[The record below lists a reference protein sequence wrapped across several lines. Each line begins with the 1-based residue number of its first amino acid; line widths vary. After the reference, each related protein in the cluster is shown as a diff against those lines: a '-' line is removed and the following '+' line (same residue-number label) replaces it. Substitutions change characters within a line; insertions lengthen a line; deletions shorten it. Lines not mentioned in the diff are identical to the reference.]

1 MNNYIILMDQND
13 FSGSLEPHPDSLP
26 DPPRDAPAAARPPQS
41 EICAMPDGQHRA
53 GVERH
58 DTLVERQDAFV
69 ERQDAFVERQDG
81 AWRVLPIEGRFE
93 LVYEDGKGAWSVRRI
108 QAHELKIGPG
118 RVLLGGTDRDR
129 DGYRGFRADRIHRL
143 TDRDTGER
151 VERAILDWLIRRA
164 DAARRARAAARRR
177 EARRSGPRAA

>member
-1 MNNYIILMDQND
+1 MDQHS
-13 FSGSLEPHPDSLP
+13 FFGSFEPHPDTLP
-26 DPPRDAPAAARPPQS
+26 DPPRDAPAAARAAEP
-41 EICAMPDGQHRA
+41 EARAMPADHHE
-53 GVERH
+53 VFI
-58 DTLVERQDAFV
+58 ERQDAFL
-69 ERQDAFVERQDG
+69 ERQDG

-93 LVYEDGKGAWSVRRI
+93 LVYEDGNGAWSVRRL

-118 RVLLGGTDRDR
+118 RVLVGGTDRDR

-151 VERAILDWLIRRA
+151 VERNILDWLTRRA
-164 DAARRARAAARRR
+164 ESTRRARAAALRR

>member
-1 MNNYIILMDQND
+1 
-13 FSGSLEPHPDSLP
+13 
-26 DPPRDAPAAARPPQS
+26 
-41 EICAMPDGQHRA
+41 MPDGQHRA
-53 GVERH
+53 G
-58 DTLVERQDAFV
+58 V